1 MTIAGSNIA
10 LRIGAAVAIGLATL
24 ASTGAV
30 PACAQDYAAIV
41 AQADRTEVDRATD
54 KRRDPVDLLAF
65 TGPKAGSTVLVPAV
79 VDTAADL

>member
-10 LRIGAAVAIGLATL
+10 LRIGAAVPIGLATL

-41 AQADRTEVDRATD
+41 AQADRTEADRATD
-54 KRRDPVDLLAF
+54 NGGIQLIFLGLPPDGV
-65 TGPKAGSTVLVPAV
+65 
-79 VDTAADL
+79 